1 MAYATLVS
9 DSETIDLIHH
19 ETMIG
24 RDPKADIVFYSLNSL
39 QVIKEPSVSNHH
51 GFIRLTQDNIV

>member
-1 MAYATLVS
+1 MFGTKNFSFKITKRMAYATLVS

-39 QVIKEPSVSNHH
+39 
-51 GFIRLTQDNIV
+51 